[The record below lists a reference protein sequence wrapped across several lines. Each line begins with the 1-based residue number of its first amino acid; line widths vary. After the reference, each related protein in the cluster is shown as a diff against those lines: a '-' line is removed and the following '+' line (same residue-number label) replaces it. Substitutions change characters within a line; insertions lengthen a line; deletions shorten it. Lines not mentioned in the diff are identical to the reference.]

1 MHYFNYEA
9 QKQLLIKEECQLI
22 KYLMVKSIKMEKIKV
37 KQLKSSIKR
46 IKSQKRTLEALGLKG
61 IGKEVIHDASPS
73 ILGMIKK
80 VEHLVSV
87 VEA

>member
-1 MHYFNYEA
+1 
-9 QKQLLIKEECQLI
+9 
-22 KYLMVKSIKMEKIKV
+22 MEKIKV
-37 KQLKSSIKR
+37 IQVKSSIKR
-46 IKSQKRTLEALGLKG
+46 VKSQKLTLESLGLRG
-61 IGKEVIHDASPS
+61 IGKEVIHNASPS